1 MVKLSD
7 NSVGKLN
14 EDWLR
19 GFPLDGCALKCV
31 EYDSTTETDTP
42 SQNSDVVKPPLAT
55 TSILKLSENSHGL
68 NTLILFDD
76 SNRKEDSGLLD
87 DSSL

>member
-1 MVKLSD
+1 MKLSD

-19 GFPLDGCALKCV
+19 GFPLDGCPLKSG

-42 SQNSDVVKPPLAT
+42 SQNSDVAKP
-55 TSILKLSENSHGL
+55 
-68 NTLILFDD
+68 
-76 SNRKEDSGLLD
+76 
-87 DSSL
+87 